1 MTDAERPAARPDP
14 WRRAFA
20 WVYWG
25 FTIMLGTS
33 VALGAT
39 LGAFTHPAPDP
50 ATAAPEGVT
59 PSDDNGRACVQRLSA
74 LHDALTQRAGEA
86 FSGGAHAGDLSA
98 AWGEG
103 SRRWRRELAVTRAD
117 CRLDESEAMQP
128 VARLA
133 DGLGRLDLAYTTAVL
148 GFSDVGRVK
157 LDEVHEALD
166 ALNRP

>member
-1 MTDAERPAARPDP
+1 MTTANNQTARPDP

-25 FTIMLGTS
+25 FTIVLGTS

-39 LGAFTHPAPDP
+39 LGAFTHPSPD
-50 ATAAPEGVT
+50 ASTAAPAGVT
-59 PSDDNGRACVQRLSA
+59 PSDENGRACVQRLSA
-74 LHDALTQRAGEA
+74 LHNALTQRAGEA
-86 FSGGAHAGDLSA
+86 FSGGAHAGDLRA
-98 AWGEG
+98 FWAEG
-103 SRRWRRELAVTRAD
+103 SRRWRHELAVTRAN
-117 CRLDESEAMQP
+117 CRLDESEAMHP

-157 LDEVHEALD
+157 LHEVHQALE